1 MQCHSRVSLA
11 LNPGYILDY
20 QLDPAAVGTNFIAT
34 PFMQ

>member
-1 MQCHSRVSLA
+1 MQCHFRVSLA
-11 LNPGYILDY
+11 LNPGHILDY